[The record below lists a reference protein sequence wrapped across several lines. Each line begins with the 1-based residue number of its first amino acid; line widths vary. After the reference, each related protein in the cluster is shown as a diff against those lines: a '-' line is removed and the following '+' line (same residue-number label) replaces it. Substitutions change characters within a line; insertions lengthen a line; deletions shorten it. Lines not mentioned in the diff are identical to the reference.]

1 MPDGRQHT
9 KVNPMT
15 RLKAMAPLGVFA
27 LLWAM
32 FFATLFIPPLVAPD
46 AVCNAIDPD
55 VTPIMDSYGG
65 KILRSLYSYCGIGF

>member
-1 MPDGRQHT
+1 MVQL
-9 KVNPMT
+9 K
-15 RLKAMAPLGVFA
+15 RLAPLGIFA

-32 FFATLFIPPLVAPD
+32 FLATLFIPPLVAPD
-46 AVCNAIDPD
+46 AVCRAIDPA